1 MFKSNEDPLVVKL
14 QFLMFSL
21 EYSLYHSPKRKKK
34 KKKKKRNNITNS
46 KLLIQEHAPRLTAQ
60 DGNRM
65 KINVKCKSH
74 IVQLKCPKQFK

>member
-34 KKKKKRNNITNS
+34 KKKKKKNVSCIENHKKKKQCEIKDKIRPYFG
-46 KLLIQEHAPRLTAQ
+46 QRAQ
-60 DGNRM
+60 DRTD
-65 KINVKCKSH
+65 KYFRLH
-74 IVQLKCPKQFK
+74 